1 MRIRRVTASNSP
13 ARTPFPWFKST
24 KEADEPPSTYA
35 RQGVCRR
42 DSGKFS
48 LRVAPDDKKVYSVLD
63 LCAPETAQ
71 AIIEPL
77 LRTHTGEDQGR

>member
-1 MRIRRVTASNSP
+1 
-13 ARTPFPWFKST
+13 
-24 KEADEPPSTYA
+24 
-35 RQGVCRR
+35 
-42 DSGKFS
+42 
-48 LRVAPDDKKVYSVLD
+48 VAPDDKKVYSVLD